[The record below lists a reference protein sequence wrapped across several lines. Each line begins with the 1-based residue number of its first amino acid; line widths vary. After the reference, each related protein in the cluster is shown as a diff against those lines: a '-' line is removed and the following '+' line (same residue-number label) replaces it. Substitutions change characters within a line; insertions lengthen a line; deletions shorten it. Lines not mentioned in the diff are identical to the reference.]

1 MDEYEKCLEQLVD
14 DLYLYA
20 IEIGHVPYE
29 YASSLQRAAEL
40 INHKLAI
47 DLVKGWD
54 E

>member
-1 MDEYEKCLEQLVD
+1 MDDFEECLEQLVN
-14 DLYLYA
+14 DLYLHA
-20 IEIGHVPYE
+20 IEIGNIPYE
-29 YASSLQRAAEL
+29 YIGSFQKAAKL